1 MLTSDVQILKLV
13 EKLKELGRIRYD
25 TDFCAEVGISKQHFY
40 NIKKQANGEGKQ
52 NYHFTLQHAE
62 TICRKYGVDGN
73 YIFGLT
79 DQPFKLKPKAVKQ

>member
-1 MLTSDVQILKLV
+1 MWLSDIQILKLV
-13 EKLKELGRIRYD
+13 QVLKDTGCIRFD
-25 TDFCAEVGISKQHFY
+25 TEFCAAVGISKQHFR
-40 NIKKQANGEGKQ
+40 NIKKQDASPGKQ